1 MNQERVFVTLLALL
15 MFTSSLSMC
24 GIEIAK
30 TLTSKNLWEIC
41 RVFFLLVC
49 MPEATSIIYMRN
61 TCSLGKIC
69 RCIHMCVGIHMY

>member
-41 RVFFLLVC
+41 RVFFYLYVC
-49 MPEATSIIYMRN
+49 QKQH
-61 TCSLGKIC
+61 L
-69 RCIHMCVGIHMY
+69 